1 MKKTMS
7 EQEIMN
13 KVQKLLALAG
23 NNPNENEAQAAY
35 AKAQAIIAEYNLDMS
50 KAEGKEVEFIVKE
63 CKHSNNEGYRKV
75 LATIIAENFR
85 VKAFMSGNM
94 VNFFGMKQDVEVAVE
109 VFNHAY
115 RYSHNRGIKIL
126 REYRKSGR
134 STHGVANSYWIGF
147 CKGLKDTLDEQCK
160 ALMIVTP
167 QEVEDKWKEY
177 SAGFKK
183 GRGGIRNGG
192 NSDCY
197 EQGYREGKE
206 HMRTTKSLNE

>member
-1 MKKTMS
+1 M
-7 EQEIMN
+7 
-13 KVQKLLALAG
+13 
-23 NNPNENEAQAAY
+23 
-35 AKAQAIIAEYNLDMS
+35 
-50 KAEGKEVEFIVKE
+50 
-63 CKHSNNEGYRKV
+63 

-134 STHGVANSYWIGF
+134 NTHGVANSYWIGF

-192 NSDCY
+192 NYDCY